1 MKKVLNVLG
10 IILSCLVMVGPI
22 VFVCGGMRDI
32 RTLQLVGGVMF
43 IVGVIFASI
52 MNLKSNTL

>member
-10 IILSCLVMVGPI
+10 IILSCLVTVGPI

-32 RTLQLVGGVMF
+32 RTLQMVGGVMF
-43 IVGVIFASI
+43 VVGLVFASI
-52 MNLKSNTL
+52 MNLKNNTL